1 MEQLDFSEV
10 EHIFVAHEC
19 WMTSKEIQWYE
30 SMWRVLEKQKLTF
43 YETAEERRQVL
54 LYAVTLMLI
63 YNDFSVYAYD
73 EPVNFYCLYYD
84 EFEDEIPPFVLAQLY
99 ARRNEETIESEEDA
113 LLLLADSY
121 RDKVISAIKA
131 EIGLQ
136 MLFVSLYAVHYAFTR
151 YVKYEDG
158 EEDGDGEEYE
168 DEDEYEEEFEPES
181 AEEFWKL
188 VNEEEDSIIG
198 SAAYDDGGIQH
209 AFAWIMDGAYSEQLY
224 LN

>member
-1 MEQLDFSEV
+1 MEQLEFSEV
-10 EHIFVAHEC
+10 KHIFIAHEC

-30 SMWRVLEKQKLTF
+30 SMWGVLEKQKLTF
-43 YETAEERRQVL
+43 YETEEERRQVL

-84 EFEDEIPPFVLAQLY
+84 EFEEEIPPFVLAQLY
-99 ARRNEETIESEEDA
+99 ARRNDETIESEEDA
-113 LLLLADSY
+113 FLLLADSY

-136 MLFVSLYAVHYAFTR
+136 MLFVSLYAVHYTFTR
-151 YVKYEDG
+151 YVTDEDG
-158 EEDGDGEEYE
+158 EEDEEEY
-168 DEDEYEEEFEPES
+168 EPES

-198 SAAYDDGGIQH
+198 SAASDDGGVQH
-209 AFAWIMDGAYSEQLY
+209 AFAWIMDGAYSEHLY
-224 LN
+224 LD

>member
-1 MEQLDFSEV
+1 MERLEFSEV
-10 EHIFVAHEC
+10 KHIFIAHEC

-30 SMWRVLEKQKLTF
+30 TMWGVLEKQQLTF
-43 YETAEERRQVL
+43 YETEEERRQVL

-73 EPVNFYCLYYD
+73 EPVNFYCIYYD

-99 ARRNEETIESEEDA
+99 ARRNKETIESEEDA

-121 RDKVISAIKA
+121 RDDVISAIKA

-136 MLFVSLYAVHYAFTR
+136 MLFVSLYSVHYTFTR
-151 YVKYEDG
+151 YVIDEDG
-158 EEDGDGEEYE
+158 EEDEEEY
-168 DEDEYEEEFEPES
+168 EPES

-188 VNEEEDSIIG
+188 VNEEEDAIIG
-198 SAAYDDGGIQH
+198 CAESDDGDVYH
-209 AFAWIMDGAYSEQLY
+209 AFAWIMQGAYSEKLY
-224 LN
+224 LGF